1 MSSMFRDP
9 WEKREMWR
17 KHPIFTQRFYARR
30 MFPGFT
36 LGTTAF
42 ILDVGWEQFSKA
54 QTQDAHH

>member
-30 MFPGFT
+30 MFPG
-36 LGTTAF
+36 LSL
-42 ILDVGWEQFSKA
+42 I
-54 QTQDAHH
+54 HI